1 MPSPRHFDT
10 FGVIVYNP
18 ERSLLPSTVI
28 PENFALT
35 TYTGR
40 TVEIADVE
48 YYKQQ
53 NKVLLYP
60 EEPTVGQPSYQLS
73 ANPELKFLDGST
85 PIIADGEFV
94 QSIPVADEV
103 YGVSVARV
111 TYKKNGAY
119 LYDLSGITDFDVTFD
134 VANATG
140 EAQNGIQYTVLTD
153 ESGYVVEK
161 GLFDMG
167 KDEETT
173 ISTVVSGY
181 TMEPGENVVLIF
193 GE

>member
-1 MPSPRHFDT
+1 LPSPRHFDN

-28 PENFALT
+28 PENFVLT
-35 TYTGR
+35 TYTGKN
-40 TVEIADVE
+40 VEIADVE

-53 NKVLLYP
+53 NRVLLYP
-60 EEPTVGQPSYQLS
+60 EEPTVGQPSYRLS

-85 PIIADGEFV
+85 PVIAESSV
-94 QSIPVADEV
+94 VPSIPVADEV
-103 YGVSVARV
+103 YGVSVSRV
-111 TYKKNGAY
+111 TYKKNGMY

-134 VANATG
+134 IANATG
-140 EAQNGIQYTVLTD
+140 KAQNGIQYTVLTD
-153 ESGYVVEK
+153 ENGYVVGK
-161 GLFDMG
+161 GSFDIG
-167 KDEETT
+167 KDKETT

-181 TMEPGENVVLIF
+181 TMEPGENVVLVF